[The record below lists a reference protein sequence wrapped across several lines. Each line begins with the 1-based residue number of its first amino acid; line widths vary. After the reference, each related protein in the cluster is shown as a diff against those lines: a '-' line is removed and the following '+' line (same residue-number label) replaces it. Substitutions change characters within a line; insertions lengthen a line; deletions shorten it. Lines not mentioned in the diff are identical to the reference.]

1 MGEENCLNTL
11 RWYIIFRQSWDGN
24 RCVLEIAQRKEL
36 KNHSQNTHK
45 KEGKQFCKKVSQRK
59 LEKKGQMQNSLFF
72 IFLLATGMGASE
84 CGSQTF
90 QNIS

>member
-1 MGEENCLNTL
+1 MGEENCPNTL

-36 KNHSQNTHK
+36 KNHSQNTK
-45 KEGKQFCKKVSQRK
+45 KEKVNNSAKKYPRESWR
-59 LEKKGQMQNSLFF
+59 KKGQMQESLFF